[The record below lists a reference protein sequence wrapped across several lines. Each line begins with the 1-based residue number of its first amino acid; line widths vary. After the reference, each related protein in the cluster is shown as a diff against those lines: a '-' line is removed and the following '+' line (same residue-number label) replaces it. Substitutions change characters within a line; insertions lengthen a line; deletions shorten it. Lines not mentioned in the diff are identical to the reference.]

1 MPSGCRQALKP
12 LSKVLL
18 QQRRTGLCKS
28 ALRISYRVARSSSSQ
43 SFLLCRDCSG
53 TTTSP
58 RGNRQLVHPASYRR
72 SPGVGA
78 VSSFSC
84 TGPFWDM
91 AFNLNLSL
99 VALASSL
106 VYNWISWKGWPEV
119 PCWFSARR
127 VITGT
132 DIEWILSDTNS
143 YNTVKCF
150 GKQIL

>member
-1 MPSGCRQALKP
+1 MGAGRLQNP
-12 LSKVLL
+12 LSKVLM
-18 QQRRTGLCKS
+18 QQKGTALCKS
-28 ALRISYRVARSSSSQ
+28 ALRISYRVAGSSSSQ
-43 SFLLCRDCSG
+43 TFLLCRDCSG
-53 TTTSP
+53 TPISP

-72 SPGVGA
+72 TPGVDA

-91 AFNLNLSL
+91 ACNLNLSL
-99 VALASSL
+99 VALVSSL
-106 VYNWISWKGWPEV
+106 VYNWMSWKGWPGV

-132 DIEWILSDTNS
+132 DIKWILSDANS
-143 YNTVKCF
+143 YNAVKCF